1 MQLSFDVGNSVEADF
16 KLICEQLGMPVLL
29 DAAQFGAY
37 AYRLRNWWC
46 NWLDPVEL
54 EAVAAGVRRAPHRYV
69 VDILDNHH
77 EMTGVI
83 RTNGH
88 PSTRSTVVA
97 GWSAYP
103 PWFPSPAPE
112 PSGQVNLGSCISVGP
127 PGMMLQG
134 LKSPRLMSESDA
146 SATALGPLGPPA

>member
-69 VDILDNHH
+69 VDILDSHH

-83 RTNGH
+83 RTNG
-88 PSTRSTVVA
+88 PPF
-97 GWSAYP
+97 YP
-103 PWFPSPAPE
+103 VNRGGRVECLPWFPSPAPE
-112 PSGQVNLGSCISVGP
+112 PLGRVNLGSFTSVGP
-127 PGMMLQG
+127 HGMMLQG
-134 LKSPRLMSESDA
+134 SRNPRLMSGSGA
-146 SATALGPLGPPA
+146 LATALGPLGPPA